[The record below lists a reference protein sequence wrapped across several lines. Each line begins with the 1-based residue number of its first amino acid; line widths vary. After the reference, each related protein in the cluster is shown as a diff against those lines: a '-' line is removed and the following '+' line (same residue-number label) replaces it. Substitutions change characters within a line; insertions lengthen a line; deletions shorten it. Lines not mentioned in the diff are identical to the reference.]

1 MLNDIWFLE
10 VYIFDNLKF
19 IRFISNLKYTSQL
32 FLLKLSFTIEFSERC
47 YVKSADPALNGSF
60 QYILVKL
67 DGELFWRDMESNFT
81 LQT

>member
-1 MLNDIWFLE
+1 MWVLDVNIYW
-10 VYIFDNLKF
+10 YIHDKLKNKC
-19 IRFISNLKYTSQL
+19 IGNLKYTSQL
-32 FLLKLSFTIEFSERC
+32 FLSKPSFTIEFSERC